1 MLRALRAAASP
12 QPCAIVAG
20 RAEVQNSPFYHLIFA
35 TQELVEATDAAE
47 AAPRFEVWKTAISSC
62 RKELGQVRLGME
74 TTGVSADLVL
84 DLRSIELALM
94 RMHGLARVLS
104 YERCAGGWCG

>member
-1 MLRALRAAASP
+1 MPL
-12 QPCAIVAG
+12 
-20 RAEVQNSPFYHLIFA
+20 
-35 TQELVEATDAAE
+35 T
-47 AAPRFEVWKTAISSC
+47 AAPRFEVWKAAISNC

-94 RMHGLARVLS
+94 RMHGLARVLTFGAVPVPGVDS
-104 YERCAGGWCG
+104 FRGRPQPAEPADRRASRR

>member
-1 MLRALRAAASP
+1 MS
-12 QPCAIVAG
+12 
-20 RAEVQNSPFYHLIFA
+20 
-35 TQELVEATDAAE
+35 T
-47 AAPRFEVWKTAISSC
+47 C

-94 RMHGLARVLS
+94 RMHGLARILTFGGDAAPQ
-104 YERCAGGWCG
+104 RCR

>member
-1 MLRALRAAASP
+1 
-12 QPCAIVAG
+12 
-20 RAEVQNSPFYHLIFA
+20 
-35 TQELVEATDAAE
+35 
-47 AAPRFEVWKTAISSC
+47 VWKAAVSSC

-94 RMHGLARVLS
+94 RMHGLARILTFGAVPIADLPDGS
-104 YERCAGGWCG
+104 APVRNLLIQLIQGRLEDKRVSDLLKQNLNLLARKTVERPGRSGE